1 MAALWTLNHVALNK
15 GWTARASEYSTVG
28 KVKDEAAF
36 RTTHY
41 MLLSFLGTQDL
52 TPPRKTCIKTIKTFL
67 NHKVEAQN
75 YVTKL
80 ISKYHRSERN
90 VQNRKYRPS

>member
-15 GWTARASEYSTVG
+15 GWTARASEYPTVG

-36 RTTHY
+36 RATHY
-41 MLLSFLGTQDL
+41 MLLSFLGTQGL

-75 YVTKL
+75 YVAKL
-80 ISKYHRSERN
+80 IGKYHCSERKCPELK
-90 VQNRKYRPS
+90 V